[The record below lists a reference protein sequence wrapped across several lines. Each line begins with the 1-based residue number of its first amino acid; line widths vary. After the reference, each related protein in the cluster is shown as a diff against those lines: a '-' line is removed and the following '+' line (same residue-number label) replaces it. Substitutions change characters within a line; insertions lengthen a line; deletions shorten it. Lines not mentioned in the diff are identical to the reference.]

1 MKRLLSFIMV
11 ATLALMLAGC
21 DKYDDSEL
29 RDRIGKLETSM
40 SQLTGYQTLLQ
51 NLSAGKTVTAY
62 SQSGNEITLTFNDGK
77 SLTFN
82 IKGEKGDSVKGDPGD
97 PGAPGENGKT
107 PQFKIE
113 NETWK
118 VSYDEGKTW
127 TDVGSAI
134 DRSLI
139 KDIKP
144 NAAGDTLNITLADGT
159 VIPIQYGEKEGF
171 TFTLGDGVRKCYS
184 FWESKESF
192 RTGILKIPYTLTGD
206 LTSVDDVKIIASV
219 DNFATEF
226 VQTKETVTVEPI
238 DAKSGNIVL
247 KRLHQIPRADSDDD
261 FEALFPGF
269 YLDLVAYFPD
279 GSAKTA
285 GTIKVLTEKLRLS
298 EGFEVMDYSN
308 LWEIP
313 EMPFVIDADE
323 TEFDLYYKAEL
334 GEYDFDLYDGAP
346 IYEPV
351 FGKDEDMNIAIYG
364 NSGSGGNFINTN
376 YEVIPWSNPSSSKLL
391 YREFQLK
398 FKCSKN
404 TTGVE
409 RRQDISFM
417 KHNGQWQQRYFV
429 VRVIQRP

>member
-1 MKRLLSFIMV
+1 MKKILSFMMV
-11 ATLALMLAGC
+11 AVLALMLAGC
-21 DKYDDSEL
+21 SKYDDTEL
-29 RDRIGKLETSM
+29 RNKVNGYESRIAALESLST
-40 SQLTGYQTLLQ
+40 YQTLLQ
-51 NLSAGKTVTAY
+51 KLQAGKTVTAY
-62 SQSGNEITLTFNDGK
+62 SQSGNDITLTFSDG
-77 SLTFN
+77 SSVTFN
-82 IKGEKGDSVKGDPGD
+82 QQGV
-97 PGAPGENGKT
+97 PGESIAGPAGPT
-107 PQFKIE
+107 PTFQIKDDR
-113 NETWK
+113 WQ
-118 VSYDEGKTW
+118 VSYDDGKTW
-127 TDVGSAI
+127 SDVGPAVEH
-134 DRSLI
+134 SLF
-139 KDIKP
+139 K
-144 NAAGDTLNITLADGT
+144 NVAADGSTLTITLADGT
-159 VIPIQYGEKEGF
+159 VIPVAYGEKEGYGF
-171 TFTLGDGVRKCYS
+171 KLGDGQRKCYS

-192 RTGILKIPYTLTGD
+192 RTGILKIPYTLTGE

-376 YEVIPWSNPSSSKLL
+376 FEVIPWSNPSSSKLL

>member
-82 IKGEKGDSVKGDPGD
+82 IKGEKGDSVKGDPG
-97 PGAPGENGKT
+97 APGEPGKT
-107 PQFKIE
+107 PTFKIE

-159 VIPIQYGEKEGF
+159 VIPVFYGEKEGF
-171 TFTLGDGVRKCYS
+171 GFEVAGGRKCFS
-184 FWESKESF
+184 VLEKQEFFWGPNWDYVYYDF
-192 RTGILKIPYTLTGD
+192 PYTLSGELANIED
-206 LTSVDDVKIIASV
+206 VQFSVRVTPHSNANDSYGLASV
-219 DNFATEF
+219 NPT
-226 VQTKETVTVEPI
+226 
-238 DAKSGNIVL
+238 DANSGYIRIIQRPYYNEEYTYGY
-247 KRLHQIPRADSDDD
+247 SDDGYFWKD
-261 FEALFPGF
+261 YPGT
-269 YLDLVAYFPD
+269 DVEVVAYFPD
-279 GSAKTA
+279 HTSVFKSFKLLPLELGMQIHDDYSGDYAFEFEGNRPVLWLENTA
-285 GTIKVLTEKLRLS
+285 GLIKLNVFASIYADYKYYDGDPLPEFVFDKMFNHSTSRPSGTEAFIKPALLS
-298 EGFEVMDYSN
+298 SSTLARENYWDRS
-308 LWEIP
+308 
-313 EMPFVIDADE
+313 FVI
-323 TEFDLYYKAEL
+323 
-334 GEYDFDLYDGAP
+334 
-346 IYEPV
+346 
-351 FGKDEDMNIAIYG
+351 NIPFFA
-364 NSGSGGNFINTN
+364 
-376 YEVIPWSNPSSSKLL
+376 
-391 YREFQLK
+391 
-398 FKCSKN
+398 N
-404 TTGVE
+404 TTGNE
-409 RRQDISFM
+409 RYMDYNVNKRTSEDRSYSLFSLRFKQS
-417 KHNGQWQQRYFV
+417 K
-429 VRVIQRP
+429 

>member
-1 MKRLLSFIMV
+1 MKKILSFMMV
-11 ATLALMLAGC
+11 AVLALMLAGC
-21 DKYDDSEL
+21 SKYDDTEL
-29 RDRIGKLETSM
+29 RNKVNGYESRIAALESLST
-40 SQLTGYQTLLQ
+40 YQTLLQ
-51 NLSAGKTVTAY
+51 KLQAGKTVTAY
-62 SQSGNEITLTFNDGK
+62 SQSGNDITLTFSDG
-77 SLTFN
+77 SSVTFN
-82 IKGEKGDSVKGDPGD
+82 QQGV
-97 PGAPGENGKT
+97 PGESIAGPAGPT
-107 PQFKIE
+107 PTFQIKDDR
-113 NETWK
+113 WQ
-118 VSYDEGKTW
+118 VSYDDGKTW
-127 TDVGSAI
+127 SDVGPAVEH
-134 DRSLI
+134 SLF
-139 KDIKP
+139 K
-144 NAAGDTLNITLADGT
+144 NVAADGSTLTITLADGT
-159 VIPIQYGEKEGF
+159 VIPVAYGEKEGY
-171 TFTLGDGVRKCYS
+171 TFTLGDGQRKCYS

-192 RTGILKIPYTLTGD
+192 RTGILKIPYTLTGE

-247 KRLHQIPRADSDDD
+247 KRLHQIPRADSDDA

-285 GTIKVLTEKLRLS
+285 GTIKVLTEKLRLT

-323 TEFDLYYKAEL
+323 TEFELYYSAQL
-334 GEYDFDLYDGAP
+334 GDYDYQEYDGDP

-351 FGKDEDMNIAIYG
+351 FGKDEDMNITIYS

-376 YEVIPWSNPSSSKLL
+376 YSVEASTRYWGAASGTRTVN
-391 YREFQLK
+391 REIYLK
-398 FKCSKN
+398 FQVSPN

>member
-1 MKRLLSFIMV
+1 MKKILSFMMV
-11 ATLALMLAGC
+11 AVLALMLAGC
-21 DKYDDSEL
+21 SKYDDSDL
-29 RDRIGKLETSM
+29 QRRVSALEA
-40 SQLTGYQTLLQ
+40 YQSLLQ
-51 NLSAGKTVTAY
+51 KLDSGKPVTSY
-62 SQSGNEITLTFNDGK
+62 SQSGTDVTFNFGDGSSITIDNKPSAENPIKTITADGSTLT
-77 SLTFN
+77 
-82 IKGEKGDSVKGDPGD
+82 
-97 PGAPGENGKT
+97 
-107 PQFKIE
+107 
-113 NETWK
+113 
-118 VSYDEGKTW
+118 
-127 TDVGSAI
+127 
-134 DRSLI
+134 
-139 KDIKP
+139 
-144 NAAGDTLNITLADGT
+144 ITLADGT
-159 VIPIQYGEKEGF
+159 VIPVAYGEKEGYGF
-171 TFTLGDGVRKCYS
+171 KLGDGQRKCYS

-192 RTGILKIPYTLTGD
+192 RTGILKIPYTLTGE

-376 YEVIPWSNPSSSKLL
+376 FEVIPWSNPSSSKLL

>member
-1 MKRLLSFIMV
+1 MKKLLSI
-11 ATLALMLAGC
+11 LILIALVVAGC
-21 DKYDDSEL
+21 SKYDDSEL

-40 SQLTGYQTLLQ
+40 NQLTGYQTLLQ

-62 SQSGNEITLTFNDGK
+62 SQSGNEITLTFSDGK

-82 IKGEKGDSVKGDPGD
+82 IKGEKGDSVKGDPGA
-97 PGAPGENGKT
+97 PGTPGENGKT

-159 VIPIQYGEKEGF
+159 VIPIQYGEKEGY
-171 TFTLGDGVRKCYS
+171 TFKLGDGQRKCYS

-192 RTGILKIPYTLTGD
+192 RTGILKIPYTLTGE
-206 LTSVDDVKIIASV
+206 LTSVDDVKIIATV

-351 FGKDEDMNIAIYG
+351 FGKDEDMNIAVYA

-376 YEVIPWSNPSSSKLL
+376 YEVIPWSPSNSKLV
-391 YREFQLK
+391 YREFELK

-409 RRQDISFM
+409 RRQDISFL